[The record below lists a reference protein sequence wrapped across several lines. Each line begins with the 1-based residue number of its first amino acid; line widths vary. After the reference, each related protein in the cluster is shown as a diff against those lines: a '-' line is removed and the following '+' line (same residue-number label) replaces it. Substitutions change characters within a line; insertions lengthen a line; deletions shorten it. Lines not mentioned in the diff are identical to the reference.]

1 MNVINRIEN
10 LIANKAQR
18 SDTILANYNRASLKM
33 AYIVF
38 AFLLGSFS
46 PLFGQNID
54 SVQHI
59 KEVQIIRKQSPRMEL
74 STQNVELISSADLTK
89 DACCNLS
96 ESFMRTPSV
105 DVQYSDGVSGAKEIR
120 MLGLAGNYLQTMY
133 ENLPGIRG
141 INSVYGMEYLPG
153 TWMSSIQINKG
164 SGSVVNGYEAI
175 TGQMNVELK
184 KPQSAEKFFANV
196 YVNQDAR
203 IEANTHFS
211 FKLKEKPWYTMGLVH
226 AASNW
231 LRMDFNRDGF
241 MDNPLYNR
249 FTAMNRWFHL
259 KKDGGMF
266 LLVASM
272 NYEDRNSGQMDYNF
286 RTAKEKQTAWG
297 NGLQTL
303 HPELFSKLN
312 FVLSETQNVGF
323 QAKYSYHSQQGF
335 IGQKHILGS
344 EHFGYFNSIYQNEF
358 SEGNLIKIGASLL
371 VNDLHESLD
380 TFAFQRTEIV
390 PGFFS
395 EATIKPH
402 KKVSIVAGVR
412 FDHHN
417 LYGNFLSPRLNV
429 KWDILHDLT
438 LRASG
443 GRGYRVPN
451 LIADNY
457 GYFFSNRNFSIG
469 QVKPEI
475 AWNYGASL
483 SYKFNLDFREGW
495 FHIDFYRTQFEQQ
508 IIVDLEQPNELSI
521 YTQKGK
527 SYSNSLQA
535 DVTYEVVKNV
545 TAKVAYKWD
554 NVMTNYR
561 SGMKI
566 QAFKPQHKVL
576 LVLDYDWKKT
586 GLLFTSNIAW
596 YSKGRIPNIGNG
608 ANVQARNLFVW
619 NMQITKKIKEYWSIY
634 VGAENILNQTQK
646 HPILSADQPFQPAFD
661 ATMIWGPVRGA
672 MAYAGFRFTLE

>member
-1 MNVINRIEN
+1 MN
-10 LIANKAQR
+10 AKNKI
-18 SDTILANYNRASLKM
+18 TL
-33 AYIVF
+33 
-38 AFLLGSFS
+38 AFLLSSGF
-46 PLFGQNID
+46 LFGQKLD
-54 SVQHI
+54 SVQQI
-59 KEVQIIRKQSPRMEL
+59 KEVQIVHKQSSHMEL
-74 STQNVELISSADLTK
+74 ATQNVELISSADLQK

-96 ESFMRTPSV
+96 ESFMRTPAV
-105 DVQYSDGVSGAKEIR
+105 DAQYSDGVSGAKEIR
-120 MLGLAGNYLQTMY
+120 MLGLAGNYLQIMY
-133 ENLPGIRG
+133 ENVPGIRG
-141 INSVYGMEYLPG
+141 INSVYGLEYLPG
-153 TWMSSIQINKG
+153 PWMSSIQINKG
-164 SGSVVNGYEAI
+164 AGSVVNGYEAI
-175 TGQMNVELK
+175 TGQMNIELK
-184 KPQSAEKFFANV
+184 KPQSAEKFFANI

-211 FKLKEKPWYTMGLVH
+211 FKLKDKPWYTMGLIH
-226 AASNW
+226 ASSNW

-249 FTAMNRWFHL
+249 FTAMNRWFHM

-266 LLVASM
+266 LVAASM
-272 NYEDRNSGQMDYNF
+272 NYEDRNSGQMKYNI
-286 RTAKEKQTAWG
+286 RTAPEKQVAWG
-297 NGLQTL
+297 SNLQTL
-303 HPELFSKLN
+303 HPELFAKLGFN
-312 FVLSETQNVGF
+312 LSHEQSLGF
-323 QAKYSYHSQQGF
+323 QAKYSYHNQQGF
-335 IGQKHILGS
+335 IGQKNVYGK
-344 EHFGYFNSIYQNEF
+344 EHNGYFNMIFQNEF
-358 SEGNLIKIGASLL
+358 SEGNLIKVGASLMGNNL
-371 VNDLHESLD
+371 NERFD
-380 TFAFQRTEIV
+380 TFQFQRTEIV

-395 EATIKPH
+395 EATIKPF
-402 KKVSIVAGVR
+402 KKMSIIAGIR

-429 KWDILHDLT
+429 KWDILHDLV

-457 GYFFSNRNFSIG
+457 GYFFSNRTLSMA

-495 FHIDFYRTQFEQQ
+495 FHVDFYRTQFEQQ
-508 IIVDLEQPNELSI
+508 IIVDLEQPNELNI

-545 TAKVAYKWD
+545 TAKLAYKWD
-554 NVMTNYR
+554 NVMMNYH

-566 QAFKPQHKVL
+566 QALKPQHKVL

-608 ANVQARNLFVW
+608 ANVQAKNLFVW
-619 NMQITKKIKEYWSIY
+619 NMQITKKIKEHWSVYI
-634 VGAENILNQTQK
+634 GAENLLNQTQAN
-646 HPILSADQPFQPAFD
+646 PILSADQPFQPTFD

-672 MAYAGFRFTLE
+672 MVYAGFRFTLE